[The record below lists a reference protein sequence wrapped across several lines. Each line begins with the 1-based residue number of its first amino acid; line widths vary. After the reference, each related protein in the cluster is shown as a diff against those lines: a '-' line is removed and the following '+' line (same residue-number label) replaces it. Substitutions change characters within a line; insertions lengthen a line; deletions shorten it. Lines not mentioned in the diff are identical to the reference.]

1 MHGLMS
7 FLRDLIRP
15 ALHQGELKIA
25 DFGWSVHT
33 SSRRRTLCGT
43 LDYLPPE
50 MGKDFTMTWPKM
62 PFLSM
67 CCFLH
72 YRAGFDMSG
81 YEELN
86 SALFLHVNAN

>member
-1 MHGLMS
+1 MGVMS

-15 ALHQGELKIA
+15 AVHQGELKIA

-62 PFLSM
+62 PFLSV
-67 CCFLH
+67 CYFPH